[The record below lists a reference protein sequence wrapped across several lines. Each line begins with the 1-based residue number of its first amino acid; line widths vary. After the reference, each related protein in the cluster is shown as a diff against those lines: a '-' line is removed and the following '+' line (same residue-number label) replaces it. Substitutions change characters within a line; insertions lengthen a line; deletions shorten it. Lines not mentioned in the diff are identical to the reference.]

1 MTRLFLDIETYC
13 ETPIK
18 AGTHRYAEGV
28 EIILFAYAFDEE
40 PAAVIDLTA
49 QDSLPQR
56 VLDAFNDPAVELWAH
71 NSHFDR
77 TMLKR
82 FYPEVADPRRWRD
95 TMILAY
101 AHSLPG
107 SLGELCEIL
116 GLPTDKA
123 KDKDGRRLVQLF
135 CSPRPEYSQIHRATA
150 ETHPDDWEHFC
161 DYCRLDVEAMREVWH
176 RLPKWNSENYGLWPE
191 WSIDQDIN
199 DRGMAIDLQL
209 VDEAIKAADAD
220 KARANDLVYEAT
232 DGAVSTI
239 GQRDEFLKHILS
251 AYGVSLPDMQ
261 KSTLERRLNDESLP
275 IQVHDLIALRLET
288 GKTSV
293 QKYKALQTCTSS
305 DGRLRGCLQFMGAI
319 RTGRWTGRLFQPQN
333 LPRGSLK
340 PAEVEAA
347 IEAIKAGVV
356 DLMYENVTSTV
367 SSCIRGAIIAPKG
380 KKLVVADLS
389 NIEGRVLAWTA
400 GEEWKLEAFR
410 AFDRGEG
417 PDLYKA
423 TYARTFGIKPEEV
436 TKPQRQ
442 IGKVLEL
449 SLGYQ
454 GGVPAFLNFAS
465 IYGLDLDE
473 LAVHTR
479 EAIEPKFWHEAA
491 DAYEWFKS
499 KGLTVGLKP
508 DTFIACEAIKRAWRS
523 AHPAIVNLWSKCDEG
538 SRSMA
543 AHGKGCVRAGK
554 VLLGRKSAGY
564 GALLLPSG
572 RYVCYPGAREA
583 KPDERATFVY
593 YGINQY
599 TRKWSEIRS
608 YGGKVVENA
617 CQAIARDV
625 LASTMPAIEAAG
637 YKVVLSVHDELIT
650 ECPDT
655 PEYSAE
661 HLSRL
666 MSTAPAWASDL
677 PLAAAGFEA
686 YRYKKD

>member
-1 MTRLFLDIETYC
+1 M
-13 ETPIK
+13 
-18 AGTHRYAEGV
+18 
-28 EIILFAYAFDEE
+28 
-40 PAAVIDLTA
+40 
-49 QDSLPQR
+49 
-56 VLDAFNDPAVELWAH
+56 
-71 NSHFDR
+71 
-77 TMLKR
+77 
-82 FYPEVADPRRWRD
+82 
-95 TMILAY
+95 
-101 AHSLPG
+101 
-107 SLGELCEIL
+107 
-116 GLPTDKA
+116 
-123 KDKDGRRLVQLF
+123 
-135 CSPRPEYSQIHRATA
+135 
-150 ETHPDDWEHFC
+150 
-161 DYCRLDVEAMREVWH
+161 
-176 RLPKWNSENYGLWPE
+176 
-191 WSIDQDIN
+191 
-199 DRGMAIDLQL
+199 
-209 VDEAIKAADAD
+209 
-220 KARANDLVYEAT
+220 
-232 DGAVSTI
+232 
-239 GQRDEFLKHILS
+239 
-251 AYGVSLPDMQ
+251 
-261 KSTLERRLNDESLP
+261 
-275 IQVHDLIALRLET
+275 
-288 GKTSV
+288 
-293 QKYKALQTCTSS
+293 
-305 DGRLRGCLQFMGAI
+305 
-319 RTGRWTGRLFQPQN
+319 
-333 LPRGSLK
+333 
-340 PAEVEAA
+340 
-347 IEAIKAGVV
+347 
-356 DLMYENVTSTV
+356 
-367 SSCIRGAIIAPKG
+367 
-380 KKLVVADLS
+380 
-389 NIEGRVLAWTA
+389 LAWTA

-499 KGLTVGLKP
+499 KGLTAGLKP

-637 YKVVLSVHDELIT
+637 YKVVLSVHGELSC